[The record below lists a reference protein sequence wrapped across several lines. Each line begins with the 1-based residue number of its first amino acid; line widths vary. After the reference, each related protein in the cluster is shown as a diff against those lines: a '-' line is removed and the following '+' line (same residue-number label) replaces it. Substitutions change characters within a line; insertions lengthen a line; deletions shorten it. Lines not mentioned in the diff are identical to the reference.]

1 MPRVLYSILFTL
13 LTPLILVRLLVCSLK
28 APAYRRRIAERFAL
42 QWRPAARD
50 LSKPLL
56 WIHAVSVGET
66 VAAAPL
72 VRELRRAYPEH
83 QILITCMTP
92 TGSDRV
98 KALFGETVLHAYL
111 PYDTAGAI
119 KRFVK
124 KFNPALLILME
135 TELWPNLIHYCGKA
149 DKSPSCSL
157 MRGCPRALHAATG
170 GLAH

>member
-1 MPRVLYSILFTL
+1 MRISQQRRQEPKRMPRVLYSILFTL
-13 LTPLILVRLLVCSLK
+13 LTPLILVRLLVRSLK

-98 KALFGETVLHAYL
+98 KSAFRRNSFTCLSALRYGGCDQAVREEIRS
-111 PYDTAGAI
+111 G
-119 KRFVK
+119 
-124 KFNPALLILME
+124 PA
-135 TELWPNLIHYCGKA
+135 HSDG
-149 DKSPSCSL
+149 D
-157 MRGCPRALHAATG
+157 RALA
-170 GLAH
+170 